1 MSLENETFETLLYE
15 RRDHVIVVTLNRPE
29 QRNAISYAMWGRF
42 LDILRDLDRDE
53 AVRLL
58 QLGFDNGQNHSSLIH
73 IDPSFDELRGY
84 APYDNLMRPR

>member
-1 MSLENETFETLLYE
+1 VIGQVGQTRIGRLLP
-15 RRDHVIVVTLNRPE
+15 IAAAL
-29 QRNAISYAMWGRF
+29 G
-42 LDILRDLDRDE
+42 DRDE